1 MASEIGT
8 NGTGSNGTGVNT
20 PTGWPV
26 GGGAMGER
34 IRARDWASTP
44 LGPSSEWPSCLR
56 TAIELCLAS
65 AFPSFVFWGPDLLQ
79 FHNDAALRLI
89 GPQGLEKKLGLP
101 MRETWPVSWGLVRPL
116 TERIL
121 QGETIYLEDF
131 SFPVASPR
139 PAGEALFT
147 CSGSPLRDGEG
158 LVVGLFATMVET
170 TRHAQTERGLQE
182 NQRQLSSL
190 VEGIP
195 QLIWRATSGGRWNW
209 ASPQWSA
216 HTGQSAEEGLDHG
229 WLRAL
234 HPDDRE
240 IALEAWRRADAGERY
255 DAEYRI
261 LHAGEQRY
269 RWFQTRATP
278 IRDEEGR
285 ITEWLGTSTDVDEL
299 RRMEEHQRLLLA
311 ELQHRG
317 RNMLSVIRSIIR
329 RTVRASD
336 TVEDLAMHLD
346 GRINAFARVQAAVT
360 RDPGAGIDLA
370 QMVADELLAHAAREE
385 KRLWMEGP
393 PVHLR
398 PKAAEALG
406 LAIHELT
413 TNAVKY
419 GALSVPQGRIDVTWR
434 TEPSR
439 LVINWRESGV
449 PGPVIPL
456 REGFGTDLLERTL
469 PYELNAKVRQSFE
482 ESGLHCTIELPLTGR
497 ILAAPAPPSPI
508 PA

>member
-1 MASEIGT
+1 M
-8 NGTGSNGTGVNT
+8 
-20 PTGWPV
+20 
-26 GGGAMGER
+26 
-34 IRARDWASTP
+34 
-44 LGPSSEWPSCLR
+44 
-56 TAIELCLAS
+56 AIELCLAS

-79 FHNDAALRLI
+79 FHNDAAMRLI
-89 GPQGLEKKLGLP
+89 RSQGLEKKLGLP
-101 MRETWPVSWGLVRPL
+101 MREVWPVNWGLVKPL
-116 TERIL
+116 AERIL

-131 SFPVASPR
+131 NFPATP
-139 PAGEALFT
+139 PGPGEVLFT
-147 CSGSPLRDGEG
+147 CSGSPLRDGAG
-158 LVVGLFATMVET
+158 LVAGLFVTMVET
-170 TRHAQTERGLQE
+170 TRSARTEGGLQE
-182 NQRQLSSL
+182 DQRRLSSL

-195 QLIWRATSGGRWNW
+195 QLIWRAASGGHWNW

-216 HTGQSAEEGLDHG
+216 HTGQSAEESLGHG

-234 HPDDRE
+234 HPDDHE
-240 IALEAWRRADAGERY
+240 IALEAWRRADAGEKY

-269 RWFQTRATP
+269 RWFQNRATP

-360 RDPGAGIDLA
+360 RDPRAGIELA

-385 KRLWMEGP
+385 KRLRMEGP

-398 PKAAEALG
+398 PKAAETLG
-406 LAIHELT
+406 LAIHELA

-419 GALSVPQGRIDVTWR
+419 GALSVPQGRIEVTWR
-434 TEPSR
+434 IEPSR
-439 LVINWRESGV
+439 LVIDWRESGV
-449 PGPVIPL
+449 PGPVGPL

-469 PYELNAKVRQSFE
+469 PYELNGTVRQAFE
-482 ESGLHCTIELPLTGR
+482 EGGLHCTIELPLSDR
-497 ILAAPAPPSPI
+497 ILAAPPQASPI